1 MADTRTLRRP
11 AVAGHARAV
20 VKYVGHFELHVYVTS
35 GLPDPCPSRAKR
47 KVDRLG
53 LFYNLFLREP
63 RQITRDCDE
72 VHGDSRLR
80 GTVGSGE
87 EAPQTDCRFLC
98 PKLCETALDDSYRG
112 GIPRGSRTFGPRL
125 NDLSRLSRRFAEA
138 PRTCMTSLTARS
150 RPIATLAAPR
160 RDARTRDDVAFGW
173 ARVLHG
179 VLLID
184 SDIISV

>member
-125 NDLSRLSRRFAEA
+125 NDRSVPALSALRRGS
-138 PRTCMTSLTARS
+138 TNVYDVTNCSQSTN
-150 RPIATLAAPR
+150 
-160 RDARTRDDVAFGW
+160 RDARRATSRRSNQGRRCIRMSKGS
-173 ARVLHG
+173 ARGAVDRS
-179 VLLID
+179 IQT
-184 SDIISV
+184 